1 MKHTIITKITTIY
14 DDESNESN
22 HSVEMETPSKEDLD
36 AYMTLGLMSI
46 ALKLTREEV
55 NNKLPEEVVEVL

>member
-1 MKHTIITKITTIY
+1 MKHTIITQITTIY
-14 DDESNESN
+14 DDESNESS
-22 HSVEMETPSKEDLD
+22 HSVKVEAPSNEDLD

-55 NNKLPEEVVEVL
+55 NNKLPEEVVDLL